1 MSRLES
7 SSIARRVGLVSLL
20 GALLFASGCAE
31 TFGEHINDHRN
42 CIGQAQIEPR
52 KVDLC
57 IRNTNGHRDRIDVCL
72 RDEMV
77 LDHPID
83 VLDECVETYA
93 QREKH

>member
-1 MSRLES
+1 MRIIE
-7 SSIARRVGLVSLL
+7 ARRFQLAILVLSLL
-20 GALLFASGCAE
+20 VVVAGCAE
-31 TFGEHINDHRN
+31 TFGEHIDDHRN
-42 CIGQAQIEPR
+42 CIGEAQIEPA

-57 IRNTNGHRDRIDVCL
+57 IRNTNGHRDRIEVCL